1 MDLYSLNV
9 NLPMA
14 SSLSATS
21 PGNRLLFRFLAVATV
36 LYLAWFFGYEQW
48 LAHDGR
54 LDTVLC
60 NQISAGSVVVL
71 KALGFTA
78 ALSPQYPNLVLMSGQ
93 PAVVVGPPCNGL
105 VLYALFAGF
114 VVAFPGSTR
123 RKLWYI
129 PAGIALIWVLNVL
142 RVVALALNHQYAHES
157 LDFNHHYT
165 FTFVVYGFI
174 FGLWMLW
181 ARGLAGQA
189 PQAPAASEAA
199 TSATHVEA

>member
-1 MDLYSLNV
+1 MAASAA
-9 NLPMA
+9 NL
-14 SSLSATS
+14 S
-21 PGNRLLFRFLAVATV
+21 GNRLLIRFLSVATV

-60 NQISAGSVVVL
+60 TQIAAASVWVLRMIGFSANVDYSLPKHILNLVVL
-71 KALGFTA
+71 NG
-78 ALSPQYPNLVLMSGQ
+78 S

-114 VVAFPGSTR
+114 VVAFPGPFW
-123 RKLWYI
+123 RKAWYI
-129 PAGIALIWVLNVL
+129 PAGIVIIWVLNVL
-142 RVVALALNHQYAHES
+142 RVMALALNHEYARES
-157 LDFNHHYT
+157 MDFNHHYT

-181 ARGLAGQA
+181 AKGLAE
-189 PQAPAASEAA
+189 PAGTSIASTGPAHIKIHA
-199 TSATHVEA
+199 